1 VSDAVSRRRKP
12 LSFSRALALASALC
26 CTAALAQAPVR
37 IGMVVEM
44 TGAYAE
50 YGPEAM
56 RGATLALEEINRAG
70 GVLGQPLDIVTEDN
84 QSTNPGSEVSVS
96 HLLANRE
103 VKAII
108 TTLHSSQVNAMMPA
122 IAQAGVPALIGG
134 TSHSLTQA
142 NNPWIFRVR
151 PHDGYSARV
160 IADFGV
166 NTLKKRKWAIVH
178 AADSFGI
185 DAKDRLTQALKPL
198 GITPVTV
205 QGVNSQTQNF
215 TPVGLAVKKA
225 GVDVVATYLP
235 AMAAGNFARQLRQS
249 GVDSQLIGST
259 SLSSLRARRIA
270 MDALDN
276 SYSVRDYVADAN
288 PQAKAFARRYAD
300 KWAGE
305 ADLRAAW
312 VYDAVHLV
320 ALAINNAGSAA
331 PAAVREALLAVRNHP
346 GVLGT
351 FDFDAN
357 GDGLHGYT
365 IVRNKGDDTVLVKR
379 VSFSAK

>member
-1 VSDAVSRRRKP
+1 MSVSRV
-12 LSFSRALALASALC
+12 LALAWAMC
-26 CTAALAQAPVR
+26 CTAGWAQAPVR

-44 TGAYAE
+44 TGSYAE

-70 GVLGQPLDIVTEDN
+70 GVLGLPLEIVTEDN
-84 QSTNPGSEVSVS
+84 ESTNPGSVVAVS
-96 HLLANRE
+96 HLLANRD

-108 TTLHSSQVNAMMPA
+108 TTLHSSQVHAMMPA
-122 IAQAGVPALIGG
+122 IAQGGVPTLTGG
-134 TSHSLTQA
+134 TSHALTQA

-166 NTLKKRKWAIVH
+166 NTLKKKKWAIVY
-178 AADSFGI
+178 AAESFGI
-185 DAKDRLTQALKPL
+185 DAKDRLTVALKSF

-215 TPVGLAVKKA
+215 APVCPVLKKA
-225 GVDVVATYLP
+225 EVDVVATYLT
-235 AMAAGNFARQLRQS
+235 AIAAGNFARQLRQC
-249 GVDSQLIGST
+249 GLDSQLIGST
-259 SLSSLRARRIA
+259 SLSSPRARRIA
-270 MDALDN
+270 LEALDN

-288 PQAKAFARRYAD
+288 AQARHFARTYAD

-305 ADLRAAW
+305 ADLRASW
-312 VYDAVHLV
+312 VYDAVHLL

-331 PAAVREALLAVRNHP
+331 PAAIREALLAVRNHP

-351 FDFDAN
+351 YAFDAN
-357 GDGLHGYT
+357 GDGMHGYT
-365 IVRNKGDDTVLVKR
+365 IVRNRGEDTVLIKR
-379 VSFSAK
+379 VSYSPK

>member
-1 VSDAVSRRRKP
+1 MS
-12 LSFSRALALASALC
+12 LSRALALAWALC
-26 CTAALAQAPVR
+26 CTAAWAQAPVR

-56 RGATLALEEINRAG
+56 RGATLALDEINRAG

-84 QSTNPGSEVSVS
+84 QSTNPGSVVSVS
-96 HLLANRE
+96 HLLANRD

-108 TTLHSSQVNAMMPA
+108 TTLHSAQVHAMMPA
-122 IAQAGVPALIGG
+122 IAQTGVPALIGG
-134 TSHSLTQA
+134 TSHALTQA
-142 NNPWIFRVR
+142 NTPWIFRVR

-166 NTLKKRKWAIVH
+166 NTLKKKKWAIVH
-178 AADSFGI
+178 AAESFGI
-185 DAKDRLTQALKPL
+185 DAKDRLTQALKSF

-215 TPVGLAVKKA
+215 MPVGLAVKKA

-259 SLSSLRARRIA
+259 SLSSPRARRIA

-288 PQAKAFARRYAD
+288 PQAKAFARKYAD

-312 VYDAVHLV
+312 VYDAVHLL
-320 ALAINNAGSAA
+320 ALAINNAGSTA
-331 PAAVREALLAVRNHP
+331 PAAIREALLAVRNHP

-351 FDFDAN
+351 FEFDAH

-365 IVRNKGDDTVLVKR
+365 VVRNKGDDTVLVKR
-379 VSFSAK
+379 VSFPAK